1 MTNGERFTGTRDE
14 HYNLVSVLY
23 HTLQE
28 GETIERYISDARQ
41 AGDDE
46 LVRFFQEVQE
56 EDRQRGERA
65 KKLLAERVPQTV
77 S

>member
-1 MTNGERFTGTRDE
+1 MTNGEQFTGTRDE

-46 LVRFFQEVQE
+46 LVRFFQCCPPPAMNMAATSNVETAVG
-56 EDRQRGERA
+56 R
-65 KKLLAERVPQTV
+65 P
-77 S
+77 

>member
-1 MTNGERFTGTRDE
+1 MTNGERATQTRDE

-23 HTLQE
+23 HALQA
-28 GETIERYISDARQ
+28 GETYEQYIQDARE

-46 LVRFFQEVQE
+46 LAQFFQDVQN
-56 EDRQRGERA
+56 EDRQRSERA
-65 KKLLAERVPQTV
+65 KKLLHGRL

>member
-1 MTNGERFTGTRDE
+1 MTNGEQLTGTRDE

-28 GETIERYISDARQ
+28 GDTIERYIDDARQ

-46 LVRFFQEVQE
+46 LAGFFQEVQE
-56 EDRQRGERA
+56 QDRQRAERA
-65 KKLLAERVPQTV
+65 KKLLTERVT
-77 S
+77 